1 MDKSDS
7 KHDTALTLTEIALRA
22 ESGSQK
28 RVRNTMNTVLRLS
41 ERTTFSDEEAQ
52 HLAHKLLQLRAA
64 LQQLGDVFAAI

>member
-1 MDKSDS
+1 
-7 KHDTALTLTEIALRA
+7 
-22 ESGSQK
+22 
-28 RVRNTMNTVLRLS
+28 VLRLS